1 MTAHDRNVSDAPVA
15 RTDTAPDI
23 PVTHARRDTATVIVW
38 RVSTDTVS
46 DDDSAEN
53 PDVDVSPLTSRLARD
68 AGDSPLTSRLA
79 RYLVAIYSDVHGTV
93 IDFDADAQLRHAAET
108 TGRHYRAVT
117 DPHGLTTT
125 PDQSQPA
132 TLITLRWPRPA
143 PNAPGHDASSLLSA
157 CQQHLAHDGSH
168 RCRYR
173 HRSRRRQLQRTRTGP
188 ATRRAGRRPAA
199 SVRHR
204 RARRRRRPRRLHLRH
219 CPRHDAA
226 EPRQRLRHP
235 ATGHRHHAHDL
246 RSAGETAVTPDD
258 TDLGGARQS
267 RRRSPV
273 PLDAASG
280 QRDTEVSRGDR
291 DDRPTRQA
299 NESRYAAALTAVP
312 PSALWS
318 HAAHRTT
325 DTTALPGQ
333 TNRKINAR
341 DQRQLFR
348 RGSP

>member
-157 CQQHLAHDGSH
+157 CQQHLAHDGSIIVVV
-168 RCRYR
+168 
-173 HRSRRRQLQRTRTGP
+173 TATG
-188 ATRRAGRRPAA
+188 AGGGSYSEHEQVLLPAA
-199 SVRHR
+199 
-204 RARRRRRPRRLHLRH
+204 RAAGLRH
-219 CPRHDAA
+219 LYNIVA
-226 EPRQRLRHP
+226 
-235 ATGHRHHAHDL
+235 
-246 RSAGETAVTPDD
+246 
-258 TDLGGARQS
+258 
-267 RRRSPV
+267 
-273 PLDAASG
+273 LDADDGRDVFTYATA
-280 QRDTEVSRGDR
+280 RDT
-291 DDRPTRQA
+291 T
-299 NESRYAAALTAVP
+299 P
-312 PSALWS
+312 PSHDSDSDTLPQVTG
-318 HAAHRTT
+318 TT
-325 DTTALPGQ
+325 LMIFGQPG
-333 TNRKINAR
+333 
-341 DQRQLFR
+341 RQ
-348 RGSP
+348 P